1 MDRDLPVN
9 ARVSHTMTV
18 QKATDQGGASLD
30 DIGRRF
36 IWISTILAA
45 LSVPAVLVVDQSLDH
60 PEYLWVLVTPLAF
73 ILLNL
78 TLLVRKTYRV
88 DISLGLLVVTAA
100 FILKVPTERQAS
112 ADPGS
117 GRPLATS

>member
-1 MDRDLPVN
+1 
-9 ARVSHTMTV
+9 MTV

-100 FILKVPTERQAS
+100 FILKVPTKRQAS
-112 ADPGS
+112 ADPVS